1 MPKCDIL
8 LHRPRF
14 CCKII
19 FRKEVEKL
27 EPTEIGK
34 RIKMLRA
41 YLGMNQTDFAAKIGS
56 AQNTITGYESGRR
69 NPSGQVLELICQ
81 TFNVNRKWLLSGEGD
96 MLQPKTSE
104 ELDALAKKYG
114 LSIEAKIIIEQF
126 INLDEGS
133 REAVIDYVVRTAEN
147 IEEVRG
153 EMEGSSSED
162 LHSLLDQEIEAQ
174 KKVEEDSTSSRST
187 DGSET
192 RGAG

>member
-1 MPKCDIL
+1 M
-8 LHRPRF
+8 
-14 CCKII
+14 
-19 FRKEVEKL
+19 

-133 REAVIDYVVRTAEN
+133 REAVIDYVVRTAEK
-147 IEEVRG
+147 IEEARG

-174 KKVEEDSTSSRST
+174 KKAEEDSTSSRST

>member
-1 MPKCDIL
+1 M
-8 LHRPRF
+8 
-14 CCKII
+14 
-19 FRKEVEKL
+19 

-41 YLGMNQTDFAAKIGS
+41 YLGMNQTDFATKIGS

-114 LSIEAKIIIEQF
+114 LSIEEKIIIEQF

-133 REAVIDYVVRTAEN
+133 REVVIDYVVRTAKKIGEAR
-147 IEEVRG
+147 E

-162 LHSLLDQEIEAQ
+162 LHSLLDKEIEAQ
-174 KKVEEDSTSSRST
+174 KKAEESSTSLPSI
-187 DGSET
+187 GESEAH
-192 RGAG
+192 GAG